1 VTKGPPRVARVVP
14 DLPSGPP
21 GQLYDYLIPE
31 ELRDTVRLG
40 HRVAVPFGRRRI
52 FAFVVELLEESAVDQ
67 LRQLERIRDEQPLL
81 LPHQISLARW
91 IASYYLSPLPEVIR
105 AMVPPALRTGRPGAR
120 PTRRRKAAGEEVS
133 PRSKEERPP
142 LILSAEQELVF
153 APIRRAVMWSSAEE
167 FLLFGVTG
175 SGKTEVY
182 LAAIRTALEQGKGAI
197 VLIPEISLTPQTVA
211 RFSIHFPS
219 RVAVLHSGLTV
230 AERGREWRR
239 VRAGEAD
246 VVVGSRSAV
255 FAPMPNVGVVIVDEE
270 DSSSYKQYDRVPR
283 YQAVEVARRLGRI
296 LSVPVVLGSATP
308 RLETY
313 YQARAGGGLTMLRL
327 AGRYGGRPMPPV
339 TVVDLR
345 EELAWG
351 NRSPFS
357 RLLTES
363 VTKTLAEGGQ
373 GILFLNR
380 RGISSVV
387 LCRGC
392 GEALGCP
399 NCSVSLTLH
408 GAGHQCTCH
417 YCGHQLRLPELCPN
431 CGGKILR
438 PLGAGTERVEVEA
451 RSLWPSARILRMD
464 RDTVGHRDAHREIYE
479 AFAERRADLL
489 IGTQMV
495 AKGWDLPGVRLV
507 GIVNADIALHF
518 PDFRASERT
527 FSLLTQVAGRAG
539 RGDEPAEVI
548 LQTYSPE
555 HLAVQRAV
563 GHDYESFAEVELE
576 VRRQLRFPPFSK
588 MLVLTR
594 SATSEE
600 VARSECEREAS
611 RLRELSASG
620 AVEVL
625 GPSPALIP
633 KLRTLYRWQITLR
646 GQRLESLL
654 EQLPSGRGWSI
665 DVDPG

>member
-1 VTKGPPRVARVVP
+1 MTKAPPLVARVVP

-21 GQLYDYLIPE
+21 GGIYDYAIPE
-31 ELRDTVRLG
+31 EMRSQLLLG
-40 HRVAVPFGRRRI
+40 QRVVAPFGRRRI
-52 FAFVVELLEESAVDQ
+52 FAFVVELLERSEIDQ
-67 LRQLERIRDEQPLL
+67 LKVLEGIRDPVPLL
-81 LPHQISLARW
+81 FPHQISLARW
-91 IASYYLSPLPEVIR
+91 ISSHYLSPLPEVIR
-105 AMVPPALRTGRPGAR
+105 AMVPPSLRTGKPGGRPRTKSGPGRDGGTKGASVV
-120 PTRRRKAAGEEVS
+120 PDLV
-133 PRSKEERPP
+133 
-142 LILSAEQELVF
+142 LSSAQEAVF
-153 APIRRAVMWSSAEE
+153 APIRRAVLWSSPEE

-182 LAAIRTALEQGKGAI
+182 LAAIKAALEQGKGAI

-211 RFSIHFPS
+211 RFSIHFPD
-219 RVAVLHSGLTV
+219 RVAVLHSALSP

-246 VVVGSRSAV
+246 VVIGSRSAV
-255 FAPMPNVGVVIVDEE
+255 FAPMPNIGVVIVDEE
-270 DSSSYKQYDRVPR
+270 DSTSYKQYDRLPR

-313 YQARAGGGLTMLRL
+313 HQARELGGMKMLRL
-327 AGRYGGRPMPPV
+327 PGRYGGRPLPPV
-339 TVVDLR
+339 SVVDLR

-357 RLLTES
+357 RRLSAAVAT
-363 VTKTLAEGGQ
+363 TLSAGGQ
-373 GILFLNR
+373 VILFLNR

-387 LCRGC
+387 LCRSC

-408 GAGHQCTCH
+408 QSAQLLSCH
-417 YCGHQLRLPELCPN
+417 YCGHQVLLPDLCPN
-431 CGGKILR
+431 CDGKILR
-438 PLGAGTERVEVEA
+438 ALGAGTERVEAEA
-451 RSLWPSARILRMD
+451 RSLWPTARILRMD
-464 RDTVGHRDAHREIYE
+464 RDTVGHRDAHRDIYM

-555 HLAVQRAV
+555 HPAVLRAV
-563 GHDYESFAEVELE
+563 DHDYEKFAEVELE
-576 VRRQLRFPPFSK
+576 ARRQMRFPPFSR
-588 MLVLTR
+588 MIVITR
-594 SATSEE
+594 SAAEEE
-600 VARSECEREAS
+600 VARGECEREAV
-611 RLRELSASG
+611 RLRALAAPSG
-620 AVEVL
+620 VEIL
-625 GPSPALIP
+625 GPSPAFIP
-633 KLRTLYRWQITLR
+633 KLRTLYRWQISLR
-646 GQRLESLL
+646 GVKLEAVRDH
-654 EQLPSGRGWSI
+654 LPTGRGWSV
-665 DVDPG
+665 DVDPS

>member
-1 VTKGPPRVARVVP
+1 VTKAPPRVARVVP

-21 GQLYDYLIPE
+21 AGLYDYAIPE
-31 ELRDTVRLG
+31 ELRSQILLG
-40 HRVAVPFGRRRI
+40 QRVVAPFGRRRI
-52 FAFVVELLEESAVDQ
+52 FAFVVELLDDSKVDQ
-67 LRQLERIRDEQPLL
+67 LRQLERIRELEPLL

-91 IASYYLSPLPEVIR
+91 VSAHYLSPLPEAIR
-105 AMVPPALRTGRPGAR
+105 AMVPPSLRAGKPDGRPRVTSGTGRSRGATGAR
-120 PTRRRKAAGEEVS
+120 AVPELV
-133 PRSKEERPP
+133 
-142 LILSAEQELVF
+142 LSAEQEEAF
-153 APIRRAVMWSSAEE
+153 APIRRAVLWSSPDE

-182 LAAIRTALEQGKGAI
+182 LAAIKTALEQGKGAI

-211 RFSIHFPS
+211 RFSVHFPD
-219 RVAVLHSGLTV
+219 RVAVLHSALTP

-239 VRAGEAD
+239 VRAGEVD

-255 FAPMPNVGVVIVDEE
+255 FAPMPNIGIVIVDEE
-270 DSSSYKQYDRVPR
+270 DSTSYKQYDRLPR
-283 YQAVEVARRLGRI
+283 YHAVEVARRLGRI

-313 YQARAGGGLTMLRL
+313 HQARDLGGIKMLRL
-327 AGRYGGRPMPPV
+327 PGRYGGRPLPPV
-339 TVVDLR
+339 SVVDLR

-357 RLLTES
+357 RRLTAS
-363 VTKTLAEGGQ
+363 VTTTLAEGGQ
-373 GILFLNR
+373 VILFLNR

-387 LCRGC
+387 LCRSC

-408 GAGHQCTCH
+408 QSAQLCTCH
-417 YCGHQLRLPELCPN
+417 YCGHQVPLPERCPN
-431 CGGKILR
+431 CDGKILR
-438 PLGAGTERVEVEA
+438 ALGAGTERVEAEA
-451 RSLWPSARILRMD
+451 RSLWPAARILRMD
-464 RDTVGHRDAHREIYE
+464 RDTVGHRDAHRDIYM

-555 HLAVQRAV
+555 HPAVLRAV
-563 GHDYESFAEVELE
+563 EHDYEKFAEVELE
-576 VRRQLRFPPFSK
+576 ARRQMRFPPFSR
-588 MLVLTR
+588 MIVITR
-594 SATSEE
+594 SAVEE
-600 VARSECEREAS
+600 AVARGDCDRETT
-611 RLRELSASG
+611 RLRALTAFSG
-620 AVEVL
+620 VEVL
-625 GPSPALIP
+625 GPSPAFIP
-633 KLRTLYRWQITLR
+633 KLRTLYRWQVSLR
-646 GQRLESLL
+646 GAKLEMVR
-654 EQLPSGRGWSI
+654 EHLPTGRGWSV
-665 DVDPG
+665 DVDPS

>member
-1 VTKGPPRVARVVP
+1 MVP
-14 DLPSGPP
+14 DLPAGPP
-21 GQLYDYLIPE
+21 GQTYDYLVPE
-31 ELRDTVRLG
+31 ELAPQLLLG
-40 HRVAVPFGRRRI
+40 QRVLVPFGRRKI
-52 FAFVVELLEESAVDQ
+52 FAFVVELLAESAVDE
-67 LRQLERIRDEQPLL
+67 LRPIEGIRDLEPLL
-81 LPHQISLARW
+81 LPHQISVARW
-91 IASYYLSPLPEVIR
+91 ISAHYLSPLPEVLR
-105 AMVPPALRTGRPGAR
+105 AMIPPALRTGRPGAR
-120 PTRRRKAAGEEVS
+120 HRRPKDASKVDSATRAGAG
-133 PRSKEERPP
+133 PP
-142 LILSAEQELVF
+142 LILSAEQERALE
-153 APIRRAVMWSSAEE
+153 PIRKAVLWSEAAE

-182 LAAIRTALEQGKGAI
+182 LAAIKAALGQGKGAI

-211 RFSIHFPS
+211 RFSIHFPG
-219 RVAVLHSGLTV
+219 RVAVLHSALTP

-239 VRAGEAD
+239 VRAGQVD

-255 FAPMPNVGVVIVDEE
+255 FAPMPNIGIVVVDEE

-283 YQAVEVARRLGRI
+283 YQAVEVARRLGRV

-313 YQARAGGGLTMLRL
+313 HQARQGSGISMLRL
-327 AGRYGGRPMPPV
+327 PGRFGGRPLPPV

-357 RLLTES
+357 RLLSES
-363 VTKTLAEGGQ
+363 VGVTLAQQGQ
-373 GILFLNR
+373 VILFLNR

-387 LCRGC
+387 LCRTC

-408 GAGHQCTCH
+408 AADQLCTCH
-417 YCGHQLRLPELCPN
+417 YCGHQLRLPSRCPT
-431 CGGKILR
+431 CDGRILR
-438 PLGAGTERVEVEA
+438 ALGAGTERVEAEA
-451 RSLWPSARILRMD
+451 RSLWPHARILRMD
-464 RDTVGHRDAHREIYE
+464 RDTVGHRDAHAEIYQ

-539 RGDEPAEVI
+539 RGDEPAQVI

-555 HLAVQRAV
+555 HPAVQRAV
-563 GHDYESFAEVELE
+563 EHDYEGFASTELE
-576 VRRQLRFPPFSK
+576 ARRLLRFPPFTR
-588 MLVLTR
+588 LAVLTR
-594 SATSEE
+594 SATNEGLARRDCESEAVKLRQ
-600 VARSECEREAS
+600 VAA
-611 RLRELSASG
+611 G
-620 AVEVL
+620 VGVEVL
-625 GPSPALIP
+625 GPSPAFIP
-633 KLRTLYRWQITLR
+633 KLRTLYRWQVSLR
-646 GQRLESLL
+646 GAKLEGIRDH
-654 EQLPSGRGWSI
+654 LPTGRGWAVDI
-665 DVDPG
+665 DPG